1 MSGRGLRLKFIFI
14 FGEVV
19 WHSEKCY
26 SLAESLSR
34 TSEKRLRR
42 SPRPVLR
49 AARHHALAQ
58 ISSHEWPARRVHQD
72 PARFPGRFGFA
83 RPAHRRQPIPST
95 SPFPAVWLRALR
107 RCTED
112 RGSSRNWE
120 GSDVRVRTIV
130 SFALSRTGALVIAHP
145 AFLARSESVILALAC
160 RVRIILHPR
169 NTQVCDG
176 HRQLRCAGI
185 KYGSRDRKHGLRVH
199 GTAWRSKWQGEPGAR
214 NPCLAGPGSSSP
226 PPLFLPSEGRPNWLS
241 SGVRNKVRL
250 RWGSIAGPAKG
261 APSSPNFQ
269 TIVE

>member
-1 MSGRGLRLKFIFI
+1 MRWHKFPATNGLLGAFIKTQPDSLDDSDLRG
-14 FGEVV
+14 
-19 WHSEKCY
+19 
-26 SLAESLSR
+26 
-34 TSEKRLRR
+34 
-42 SPRPVLR
+42 PP
-49 AARHHALAQ
+49 
-58 ISSHEWPARRVHQD
+58 
-72 PARFPGRFGFA
+72 
-83 RPAHRRQPIPST
+83 HRRQPIPST
-95 SPFPAVWLRALR
+95 SPVPAVWLRALR

-214 NPCLAGPGSSSP
+214 NPCLAPGSP
-226 PPLFLPSEGRPNWLS
+226 CHLLLHAVPWTRKPWQG
-241 SGVRNKVRL
+241 
-250 RWGSIAGPAKG
+250 
-261 APSSPNFQ
+261 
-269 TIVE
+269 